1 MRRMKTHVVL
11 HLVMDWEF
19 GKSELTN
26 LLEEC
31 DLMRKWGYNDYA
43 VVDVD
48 ELKCLLITQE
58 PENKC

>member
-1 MRRMKTHVVL
+1 MKTHVVL

>member
-1 MRRMKTHVVL
+1 MKTHVVL

-31 DLMRKWGYNDYA
+31 DLMRKWGYKDYA

-58 PENKC
+58 PENKV